1 MDLGLRG
8 GSDFWRCAKD
18 QKPLELRFGMSFVYE
33 VCGEEE
39 CCCLEFSRKK
49 GVD

>member
-18 QKPLELRFGMSFVYE
+18 QKPLELRYGMSYVYE
-33 VCGEEE
+33 VCGEEG
-39 CCCLEFSRKK
+39 CRLGDVLS
-49 GVD
+49 VYV